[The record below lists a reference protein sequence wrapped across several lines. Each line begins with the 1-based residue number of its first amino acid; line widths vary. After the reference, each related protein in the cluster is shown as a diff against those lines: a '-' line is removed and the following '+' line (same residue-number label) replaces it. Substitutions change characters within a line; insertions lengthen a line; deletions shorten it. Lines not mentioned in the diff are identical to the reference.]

1 MLGLGLNTSVG
12 AFSFDVTHSNVRIPD
27 DKTYQ
32 GQSYRV
38 SLEQVI
44 RRNKYFTE
52 YRAYRYSTQ
61 NYLGLNDALT
71 LIDEVKH
78 PEQDL
83 ELKSMR
89 NYSRMKNQVTVSIN
103 QPLKFEKKITVHF
116 IFPEVGPITGLRT
129 KS

>member
-38 SLEQVI
+38 SW
-44 RRNKYFTE
+44 NKLFEETSTSLNIA
-52 YRAYRYSTQ
+52 AYRYSTQ

-83 ELKSMR
+83 EPKSMR

-103 QPLKFEKKITVHF
+103 QPLKF
-116 IFPEVGPITGLRT
+116 
-129 KS
+129 